1 MAEGDPEHRERVRN
15 VVPQVVK
22 VAAIVVHW
30 NSLEEL
36 PGCLDALG
44 SHPDLEVVVVDN
56 ASPDGGADLVRTRY
70 PGVRLIPMGRNA
82 GFGAGVNAGAAATR
96 SEYVLA
102 LNPDT
107 RLKGEDALAMAAAA
121 RDLGA
126 AVLGPRLVGA
136 DGQEELSFSTRDSL
150 AGDFGWMLSW
160 RTGRPARVLSSPR
173 EVAWVTGACLLARRE
188 DFDRVHGFDEGYFLY
203 FEDADFCRR
212 VRLAGRRVMHHP
224 GFRVVH
230 RRGGSSRGH
239 VDARELAY
247 RGSQIRFAS
256 MHRSAIDRRLVR
268 WSLILRAWIMR
279 GPWSSP
285 AARARGAALEQ
296 IVRSAEQRD

>member
-1 MAEGDPEHRERVRN
+1 
-15 VVPQVVK
+15 VK

-44 SHPDLEVVVVDN
+44 SHPDLLVVVVDN

-126 AVLGPRLVGA
+126 AVVGPRLVGA
-136 DGQEELSFSTRDSL
+136 DGREELSFSTRDSL

-160 RTGRPARVLSSPR
+160 RAGRPGKVLSSPR
-173 EVAWVTGACLLARRE
+173 EVAWVTGACLMARRD
-188 DFDRVHGFDEGYFLY
+188 DFEGVHGFDEGYFLY
-203 FEDADFCRR
+203 FEDADLCRR
-212 VRLAGRRVMHHP
+212 IRLKGGRVMHDP
-224 GFRVVH
+224 RFRAVH
-230 RRGGSSRGH
+230 RRGGSSRGGEGSLE
-239 VDARELAY
+239 VAY
-247 RGSQIRFAS
+247 RRSQMRFATL
-256 MHRSAIDRRLVR
+256 HRSAFDRKLVR
-268 WSLILRAWIMR
+268 ASLLLRARILSS
-279 GPWSSP
+279 PWSS
-285 AARARGAALEQ
+285 AEARARGARLREIAT
-296 IVRSAEQRD
+296 SG